1 MIRIKS
7 YMFIF
12 MYFFYFQDM
21 NLYVDIS
28 GRILFVIK
36 IDKFDLYQVRY
47 KNILKYMFFL
57 EVEEF
62 GIKLYLIQYLLI

>member
-47 KNILKYMFFL
+47 KNNLKYMFFL

>member
-1 MIRIKS
+1 MTRIKS

-47 KNILKYMFFL
+47 ENILKYMLFL